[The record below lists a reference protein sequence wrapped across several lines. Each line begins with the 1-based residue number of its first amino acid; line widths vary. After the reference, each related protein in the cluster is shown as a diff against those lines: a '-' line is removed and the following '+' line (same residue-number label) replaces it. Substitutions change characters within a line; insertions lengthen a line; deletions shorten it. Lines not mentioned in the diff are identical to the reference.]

1 MRLDLFEDICT
12 LSETEEKTVQLVK
25 NCLDQKF
32 YIKKIMRDCA
42 ELQIYR
48 QLMQHP
54 HPGIPMLY
62 EATRRGETCILVEE
76 FINGTT
82 LEYVLSE
89 RSLDDAAIHHIMQQL
104 LSAVEHLHSLQPPV
118 IHRDIKPGNIMV
130 LEHLEIRLID
140 FEIARVFKQDK
151 NRDTRVMG
159 SAGYASPEQ
168 YGFHQ
173 SDCRSDIYA
182 IGAVLKTMVQKDVTA
197 KDIHSPFQHIIET
210 CMQLDPDKRYQS
222 VGELQK
228 ALGYCEEK
236 SLPHASVSVLLSQ
249 LPGIRR
255 DSAAKRLLFLA
266 YYGLCIILGASMTV
280 TPPPPPYSL
289 ICQRIAFGLCLA
301 IIPAITVNAG
311 NVRELLPLQ
320 DHGRAS
326 IRFFK
331 GAILWFL
338 CAFII
343 ISLLV
348 ILAAILESLL

>member
-1 MRLDLFEDICT
+1 MRLDLLEDICT

-228 ALGYCEEK
+228 ALGYC
-236 SLPHASVSVLLSQ
+236 
-249 LPGIRR
+249 
-255 DSAAKRLLFLA
+255 
-266 YYGLCIILGASMTV
+266 
-280 TPPPPPYSL
+280 
-289 ICQRIAFGLCLA
+289 
-301 IIPAITVNAG
+301 
-311 NVRELLPLQ
+311 
-320 DHGRAS
+320 
-326 IRFFK
+326 
-331 GAILWFL
+331 
-338 CAFII
+338 
-343 ISLLV
+343 
-348 ILAAILESLL
+348 

>member
-1 MRLDLFEDICT
+1 MRLDLLEDICT
-12 LSETEEKTVQLVK
+12 SSETEENTVQLVK

-255 DSAAKRLLFLA
+255 DSAAKRLLLH
-266 YYGLCIILGASMTV
+266 
-280 TPPPPPYSL
+280 
-289 ICQRIAFGLCLA
+289 
-301 IIPAITVNAG
+301 ITCFV
-311 NVRELLPLQ
+311 
-320 DHGRAS
+320 
-326 IRFFK
+326 
-331 GAILWFL
+331 
-338 CAFII
+338 
-343 ISLLV
+343 
-348 ILAAILESLL
+348 

>member
-1 MRLDLFEDICT
+1 
-12 LSETEEKTVQLVK
+12 
-25 NCLDQKF
+25 
-32 YIKKIMRDCA
+32 
-42 ELQIYR
+42 
-48 QLMQHP
+48 
-54 HPGIPMLY
+54 
-62 EATRRGETCILVEE
+62 
-76 FINGTT
+76 
-82 LEYVLSE
+82 
-89 RSLDDAAIHHIMQQL
+89 
-104 LSAVEHLHSLQPPV
+104 
-118 IHRDIKPGNIMV
+118 
-130 LEHLEIRLID
+130 
-140 FEIARVFKQDK
+140 
-151 NRDTRVMG
+151 MG

-266 YYGLCIILGASMTV
+266 YYGLCIILGGIDDRD
-280 TPPPPPYSL
+280 PLRHPPYSL

-331 GAILWFL
+331 GSILWFL

>member
-1 MRLDLFEDICT
+1 
-12 LSETEEKTVQLVK
+12 
-25 NCLDQKF
+25 
-32 YIKKIMRDCA
+32 
-42 ELQIYR
+42 
-48 QLMQHP
+48 
-54 HPGIPMLY
+54 
-62 EATRRGETCILVEE
+62 
-76 FINGTT
+76 
-82 LEYVLSE
+82 
-89 RSLDDAAIHHIMQQL
+89 
-104 LSAVEHLHSLQPPV
+104 
-118 IHRDIKPGNIMV
+118 MV

-236 SLPHASVSVLLSQ
+236 SLPHASVSVLLTQ

-255 DSAAKRLLFLA
+255 DPFAKRLLFLA
-266 YYGLCIILGASMTV
+266 YYVLCIILGASMTV
-280 TPPPPPYSL
+280 TPPPSPYSL
-289 ICQRIAFGLCLA
+289 ICQRIAFGFCLA

-311 NVRELLPLQ
+311 NVRELLRIQ
-320 DHGRAS
+320 DHGRTY

-331 GAILWFL
+331 GAILWLL

-348 ILAAILESLL
+348 ILAIILESLL

>member
-1 MRLDLFEDICT
+1 
-12 LSETEEKTVQLVK
+12 
-25 NCLDQKF
+25 
-32 YIKKIMRDCA
+32 
-42 ELQIYR
+42 
-48 QLMQHP
+48 
-54 HPGIPMLY
+54 
-62 EATRRGETCILVEE
+62 
-76 FINGTT
+76 
-82 LEYVLSE
+82 
-89 RSLDDAAIHHIMQQL
+89 MQQL

-280 TPPPPPYSL
+280 TPPPSPYSL

-331 GAILWFL
+331 GSILWFL

>member
-1 MRLDLFEDICT
+1 LQAKGEFMRLDLLEDICT

-140 FEIARVFKQDK
+140 FEI
-151 NRDTRVMG
+151 
-159 SAGYASPEQ
+159 SADECQ
-168 YGFHQ
+168 LRNLHGF
-173 SDCRSDIYA
+173 SSRIKIA
-182 IGAVLKTMVQKDVTA
+182 IPV
-197 KDIHSPFQHIIET
+197 
-210 CMQLDPDKRYQS
+210 
-222 VGELQK
+222 
-228 ALGYCEEK
+228 
-236 SLPHASVSVLLSQ
+236 
-249 LPGIRR
+249 
-255 DSAAKRLLFLA
+255 
-266 YYGLCIILGASMTV
+266 
-280 TPPPPPYSL
+280 
-289 ICQRIAFGLCLA
+289 
-301 IIPAITVNAG
+301 
-311 NVRELLPLQ
+311 
-320 DHGRAS
+320 
-326 IRFFK
+326 
-331 GAILWFL
+331 
-338 CAFII
+338 
-343 ISLLV
+343 
-348 ILAAILESLL
+348 

>member
-1 MRLDLFEDICT
+1 
-12 LSETEEKTVQLVK
+12 
-25 NCLDQKF
+25 
-32 YIKKIMRDCA
+32 
-42 ELQIYR
+42 
-48 QLMQHP
+48 
-54 HPGIPMLY
+54 
-62 EATRRGETCILVEE
+62 
-76 FINGTT
+76 
-82 LEYVLSE
+82 
-89 RSLDDAAIHHIMQQL
+89 
-104 LSAVEHLHSLQPPV
+104 
-118 IHRDIKPGNIMV
+118 MV

>member
-1 MRLDLFEDICT
+1 MGHSYYSYTKEELVGNGPKLPVIVMEDNAEVFHSMAVEMVDEIRKHN
-12 LSETEEKTVQLVK
+12 ETEEKTVQLVK

-280 TPPPPPYSL
+280 TLRHP
-289 ICQRIAFGLCLA
+289 RI
-301 IIPAITVNAG
+301 
-311 NVRELLPLQ
+311 
-320 DHGRAS
+320 H
-326 IRFFK
+326 
-331 GAILWFL
+331 
-338 CAFII
+338 
-343 ISLLV
+343 
-348 ILAAILESLL
+348 

>member
-1 MRLDLFEDICT
+1 MRLDLLEDICT
-12 LSETEEKTVQLVK
+12 LSQTEEKTVLLVK

-89 RSLDDAAIHHIMQQL
+89 RTLDDAAIHHIMRQL
-104 LSAVEHLHSLQPPV
+104 LSAVEHLHSLQPPI

-159 SAGYASPEQ
+159 SEMCIRDR
-168 YGFHQ
+168 F
-173 SDCRSDIYA
+173 
-182 IGAVLKTMVQKDVTA
+182 TMEYLEELGLIKMDFLGLRNLTIIDEIV
-197 KDIHSPFQHIIET
+197 QHINATADKKLDIMRIPLDDAKTYALIRAVDTAVSYTHLDVYKRQHQQAVKSVLDAGLNGILGVVSQLFKPMMNYET
-210 CMQLDPDKRYQS
+210 AIS
-222 VGELQK
+222 N
-228 ALGYCEEK
+228 ALGGAMYHIVTEDE
-236 SLPHASVSVLLSQ
+236 
-249 LPGIRR
+249 
-255 DSAAKRLLFLA
+255 AAARH
-266 YYGLCIILGASMTV
+266 
-280 TPPPPPYSL
+280 
-289 ICQRIAFGLCLA
+289 
-301 IIPAITVNAG
+301 AITFLKKNQSGRATF
-311 NVRELLPLQ
+311 LPLTVMKPRYMQ
-320 DHGRAS
+320 TVSYTHLDVYKRQTTY
-326 IRFFK
+326 IPCLFCFCFCCR
-331 GAILWFL
+331 
-338 CAFII
+338 C
-343 ISLLV
+343 
-348 ILAAILESLL
+348 E